1 MKRRVVFAVAGLL
14 VAMVV
19 AVALVA
25 TRDHPTGLARVR
37 VALHDDDRFV
47 NGPTAGETIATASEW
62 LLDDGES
69 CEAAHGR
76 GDPRCAA
83 RLSAAAYTS
92 VAAVGLVDCT
102 APGVFQTRRALV
114 RYIDDIATFDHEPLG
129 TLRVPSPPHV
139 PAC

>member
-1 MKRRVVFAVAGLL
+1 MLLAG
-14 VAMVV
+14 VIAT
-19 AVALVA
+19 ALVV

-37 VALHDDDRFV
+37 VALHDDDRFT
-47 NGPTAGETIATASEW
+47 NGPKAGETIATASKW

-69 CEAAHGR
+69 CEAARGK

-92 VAAVGLVDCT
+92 VAAIGLVDCT
-102 APGVFQTRRALV
+102 APGVFRTRRALV
-114 RYIDDIATFDHEPLG
+114 EYIDDIVTFDAHPLG
-129 TLRVPSPPHV
+129 TLRVPSPPRV